1 MINLEEIVTT
11 PQNTQTQN
19 NSLIPENSSYSNL
32 DDMINNNNTFHGGFL
47 IGLLGGLIIL
57 GCLLP
62 LYKIRPLKSNSKSKL
77 APIQQTATLIK

>member
-1 MINLEEIVTT
+1 MIN
-11 PQNTQTQN
+11 
-19 NSLIPENSSYSNL
+19 SIPNHSSFNNL
-32 DDMINNNNTFHGGFL
+32 DSLINNNNTFHSDLL

-62 LYKIRPLKSNSKSKL
+62 LCKIRPLKSNSKSKL

>member
-1 MINLEEIVTT
+1 MIN
-11 PQNTQTQN
+11 
-19 NSLIPENSSYSNL
+19 SIPNHSSFNNL
-32 DDMINNNNTFHGGFL
+32 DSLINNNNTFHGDLL

-62 LYKIRPLKSNSKSKL
+62 LCKIRPLKSNSKSKL